1 MQKHFTHSQIQ
12 KILYVVKSHIANDS
26 SLPSNGVLNSGDL
39 DCKSLQIYIYLC
51 QHLMKYIIGV
61 IEPCLQNVFFE
72 NNTLF
77 LIKPI
82 YSVSPCTVLYLCM
95 YYLHVFYLYFMYTWM
110 LQIVIQSDTVLYYL
124 YL

>member
-1 MQKHFTHSQIQ
+1 MQKHITHSQIQ
-12 KILYVVKSHIANDS
+12 KIRYVVKSHIAKDS

-61 IEPCLQNVFFE
+61 IEPCLQNIFVE

-82 YSVSPCTVLYLCM
+82 SFVSPCTVLYLYL
-95 YYLHVFYLYFMYTWM
+95 YYQFYLY
-110 LQIVIQSDTVLYYL
+110 
-124 YL
+124 